1 MFALIVELT
10 KSKFS
15 TKLYTSF
22 LVIKID
28 VSRFATASSKTLLT
42 SSLL

>member
-1 MFALIVELT
+1 MFALTVELT

-28 VSRFATASSKTLLT
+28 VSRFATASAKTLPT